1 MSYETV
7 HTLGSTTYFIFLLL
21 FLWASTIPRTNP
33 ASRFWALALACALLA
48 RLCLFFLM
56 PAQDERLAITIYAML
71 NVLEKPVALTGL
83 IRFLDV
89 DLRIRWYWI
98 AALAAELWL
107 LLALAAHFPPFLRD
121 TGYCTVNAALLAYA
135 GWLALRQRAG
145 FPRGPLAMMAAASF
159 ALTLHWLAGRAG
171 ADRAVPVVVEEW
183 LRAGHGAGGGPI
195 FFAAGGDT
203 VAVPGPFDR
212 GRIEGAGNGFPGP
225 ADRPQQPT
233 LYEHPVRPGA
243 AAGHASAPCGR
254 GVLYRPGQFQ
264 AHQRYGRPR
273 DRRRGAED
281 GGRAAQELHRSTDIC
296 ARVGGDEFVVIA
308 TQLDDE
314 GQSAEVAKKLLARLT
329 QPIPIRGADYALGA
343 SIGIAL
349 YPQHGR
355 SLAELVQRADKAMYH
370 VKRNGK
376 SGCEVYGAAPD
387 DVPAIAAESGGM
399 A

>member
-33 ASRFWALALACALLA
+33 GSRFWALALACALLA

-71 NVLEKPVALTGL
+71 NVLEKP
-83 IRFLDV
+83 
-89 DLRIRWYWI
+89 

-159 ALTLHWLAGRAG
+159 ALTLHWLAVPALTALYPSWSRNGFALG
-171 ADRAVPVVVEEW
+171 TALAVVQYFS
-183 LRAGHGAGGGPI
+183 LL
-195 FFAAGGDT
+195 AAILSQFQTRLIEAESKALEMAFQDPLTGLNNQRYMNTLFDQALLLAT
-203 VAVPGPFDR
+203 RPHHVVAVFYIDLDNFKPIND
-212 GRIEGAGNGFPGP
+212 
-225 ADRPQQPT
+225 T
-233 LYEHPVRPGA
+233 
-243 AAGHASAPCGR
+243 AGHAIGDE
-254 GVLYRPGQFQ
+254 VLKTV
-264 AHQRYGRPR
+264 
-273 DRRRGAED
+273 
-281 GGRAAQELHRSTDIC
+281 AARLKSCTRSTDIC

-387 DVPAIAAESGGM
+387 DVPAIAAESGGV

>member
-33 ASRFWALALACALLA
+33 GSRFWALALACALLA

-89 DLRIRWYWI
+89 DLKIRWYWI

-107 LLALAAHFPPFLRD
+107 LLALAADFPPFLRD

-159 ALTLHWLAGRAG
+159 ALTLHWLAVPALTALYPSWSRNGFALG
-171 ADRAVPVVVEEW
+171 TALAVVQYFS
-183 LRAGHGAGGGPI
+183 LL
-195 FFAAGGDT
+195 AAILSQFQARLIEAESKALEMAFQDPLTGLNNQRYMNTLFDQALLLAT
-203 VAVPGPFDR
+203 RPHHVVAVFYIDLDNFKPIND
-212 GRIEGAGNGFPGP
+212 
-225 ADRPQQPT
+225 T
-233 LYEHPVRPGA
+233 
-243 AAGHASAPCGR
+243 AGHAIGDE
-254 GVLYRPGQFQ
+254 VLKTV
-264 AHQRYGRPR
+264 
-273 DRRRGAED
+273 
-281 GGRAAQELHRSTDIC
+281 AARLKSCTRSTDIC

-387 DVPAIAAESGGM
+387 DVPAIAAESGGV